1 MRDSSVYTTR
11 VEVEETL
18 RTIGIVLAAGLI
30 AVPIAQALRLPVM
43 VVLIAVG
50 LICGPSALDLVSIPL
65 DSAGP
70 SLLFSLGVALIIF
83 HGALG
88 IQLRVISRTVVGL
101 LLLAIPGVMI
111 TAGIVALAVI
121 PLFGVSWQ
129 IALLAGAVLA
139 ATDPAI
145 LIPLFDRLGLK
156 PKIAQTVIAESALND
171 PMGAVFALMMAGI
184 VTASTISGSSSLDV
198 APAMDLLTSI
208 GIGSL
213 IGVVAGVLMA
223 ILLSIHRLGVLR
235 ALPAATLLAGLA
247 LSYSFSEVAGGS
259 PYLAAFVAGLIVS
272 NKDLLRVD
280 HDQKQEHE
288 LEIFTTQTADIVM
301 LAIFVVVGIN
311 LNPNLLRE
319 YLVPGL
325 LVMAVFVLIAR
336 PVTVFACLAVDR
348 RGAWTR
354 QEKTFISWCRETGVV
369 PISLASLLVSQQ
381 VEGAE
386 IVLALVTFAVVVTLV
401 LQATTAGWLAGRLG
415 LLATKPLNTGR

>member
-1 MRDSSVYTTR
+1 M
-11 VEVEETL
+11 EVEETL

-50 LICGPSALDLVSIPL
+50 LVCGPYALDLVNVPL

-70 SLLFSLGVALIIF
+70 SLLFSVGVALILF

-88 IQLRVISRTVVGL
+88 IKLRVISRTVVGL

-171 PMGAVFALMMAGI
+171 PMGAVFALTMAGI
-184 VTASTISGSSSLDV
+184 VTASTISGSSSLDF

-223 ILLSIHRLGVLR
+223 ILLSTNRFGVLR
-235 ALPAATLLAGLA
+235 ALPAVTLLALLA

-259 PYLAAFVAGLIVS
+259 PYLAAFIAGLIVS

-288 LEIFTTQTADIVM
+288 LEIFTTQTAGIVM
-301 LAIFVVVGIN
+301 LAIFIVVGIN
-311 LNPNLLRE
+311 LNLNLLRE

-336 PVTVFACLAVDR
+336 PVTVFACLAVSDIR
-348 RGAWTR
+348 IG
-354 QEKTFISWCRETGVV
+354 
-369 PISLASLLVSQQ
+369 
-381 VEGAE
+381 
-386 IVLALVTFAVVVTLV
+386 
-401 LQATTAGWLAGRLG
+401 GRL
-415 LLATKPLNTGR
+415 LLSLSR

>member
-1 MRDSSVYTTR
+1 M
-11 VEVEETL
+11 EVEETL

-50 LICGPSALDLVSIPL
+50 LVCGPYALDLVNVPL

-70 SLLFSLGVALIIF
+70 SLLFSVGVALILF

-88 IQLRVISRTVVGL
+88 IKLRVISRTVVGL

-171 PMGAVFALMMAGI
+171 PMGAVFALTMAGL
-184 VTASTISGSSSLDV
+184 VTASTISGSGSLDV
-198 APAMDLLTSI
+198 APAIDLLTSI

-223 ILLSIHRLGVLR
+223 ILLSTHRFGVLR
-235 ALPAATLLAGLA
+235 ALPAATLLALLA

-259 PYLAAFVAGLIVS
+259 PYLAAFIAGLIVS
-272 NKDLLRVD
+272 NKELLRVKH
-280 HDQKQEHE
+280 HDEQEHE

-311 LNPNLLRE
+311 LDLNLLRE

-325 LVMAVFVLIAR
+325 LVMAVFILIAR

-354 QEKTFISWCRETGVV
+354 QEKTFIAWCRETGVV

-381 VEGAE
+381 VEGAD
-386 IVLALVTFAVVVTLV
+386 IVLALVTFAVVVTLL

-415 LLATKPLNTGR
+415 LLETKPLNADR

>member
-1 MRDSSVYTTR
+1 MRDSCLYTTR
-11 VEVEETL
+11 VEVEQIL
-18 RTIGIVLAAGLI
+18 RTVGVVLAVALL
-30 AVPIAQALRLPVM
+30 AVPVAELLRLPVM

-50 LICGPSALDLVSIPL
+50 LVCGPSALDLVSVPL
-65 DSAGP
+65 DGAGP
-70 SLLFSLGVALIIF
+70 SLLFSLGVALILF

-88 IQLRVISRTVVGL
+88 ISIRVISQTAVGL
-101 LLLAIPGVMI
+101 LLLAVPGVML
-111 TAGIVALAVI
+111 TAGILALAVM

-145 LIPLFDRLGLK
+145 QIPLFDRLGLR

-171 PMGAVFALMMAGI
+171 PMSAVFALTMAGV
-184 VTASTISGSSSLDV
+184 VTAGTLSGSTSTDFS
-198 APAMDLLTSI
+198 PAIDFVTSI
-208 GIGSL
+208 GIGVA
-213 IGVVAGVLMA
+213 IGIVAGVLMA
-223 ILLSIHRLGVLR
+223 VLLSSNRFGVLR
-235 ALPAATLLAGLA
+235 ALPAATLLALLA

-259 PYLAAFVAGLIVS
+259 PYLAAFIAGLIVS

-280 HDQKQEHE
+280 HDQEQERQ

-311 LNPNLLRE
+311 LNLDLLRQ
-319 YLVPGL
+319 YLLPGL
-325 LVMAVFVLIAR
+325 AVMAVFILIAR
-336 PVTVFACLAVDR
+336 PVTVFACLTADR

-369 PISLASLLVSQQ
+369 PISVASLLVSEH
-381 VEGAE
+381 VAGAD
-386 IVLALVTFAVVVTLV
+386 IVLALVTFAVVVTLL

-415 LLATKPLNTGR
+415 LLEDAPELL